1 MSICMTAPNYL
12 QKLLSGMEV
21 TAKKEHSRTSNEN
34 QTHNHGTVL
43 FRVFFFNYERL
54 FGGTCSKRSW
64 GICAEVGLCVCLL
77 QDGLCCTLE
86 IRRL

>member
-43 FRVFFFNYERL
+43 FRVFFFLIMKGYL
-54 FGGTCSKRSW
+54 GVHVLKDHGGSVLKL
-64 GICAEVGLCVCLL
+64 GCVCVYSRMACVVLW
-77 QDGLCCTLE
+77 
-86 IRRL
+86 R